1 MRDAAG
7 VSDGPA
13 DGPTAAGACCPPSV
27 GAPMGADLAAGLAG
41 MFKALGDP
49 VRLRLVS
56 IVASSPG
63 GEACV
68 CDLLPAFEL
77 SQPTVSHHLKVLR
90 EAGLLTCERR
100 GSWVWYRVVPT
111 ALAQLSAVLTSVD
124 GGTGDR
130 PAEAVPALPAG
141 TVPA

>member
-1 MRDAAG
+1 MCEPTEGSAEPVAG
-7 VSDGPA
+7 ATVD
-13 DGPTAAGACCPPSV
+13 GACCPPPG
-27 GAPMGADLAAGLAG
+27 GAPMDVDLAAGLAA

-68 CDLLPAFEL
+68 CDLLPAFDL

-90 EAGLLTCERR
+90 GAGLLTCERR
-100 GSWVWYRVVPT
+100 GSWVWYRVVPA
-111 ALAQLSAVLTSVD
+111 ALAQMAAALTPVDDAATSSADDHPV
-124 GGTGDR
+124 
-130 PAEAVPALPAG
+130 G
-141 TVPA
+141 TVRT